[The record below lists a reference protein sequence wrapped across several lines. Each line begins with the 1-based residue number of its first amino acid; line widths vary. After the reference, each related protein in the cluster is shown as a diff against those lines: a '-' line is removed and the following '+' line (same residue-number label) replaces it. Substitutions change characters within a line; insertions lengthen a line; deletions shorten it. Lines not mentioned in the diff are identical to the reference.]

1 MELLPT
7 PVEARFVRISIPRQ
21 EELHLAEVEIYGRP
35 SAQPIGLTEAAKPS
49 EDPTI
54 EAGLARVDAVLAQ
67 YRNRGLLDQD
77 TGCFAETDISY
88 QSMLDRLAQDVPDPF
103 FLEIGAMDGRSLD
116 PLYATARK
124 FGWRGMLVEPL
135 RDLFEQLKENY
146 ENDRKLIFENVA
158 ISDTYEM
165 RNLYRVPISAVDAG
179 EVPSWAAA
187 IATFYSDRNAIGGI
201 RTPREDYDRIRP
213 LYNARDRSMHA
224 ATGSP

>member
-1 MELLPT
+1 MQRRASPLVVEVSNDEGQWTLLFRTKPGQLFGGYSGGRPLVWSAPA

-35 SAQPIGLTEAAKPS
+35 STEKIGLTEAGKPS

-67 YRNRGLLDQD
+67 YRNQALLDPD
-77 TGCFAETDISY
+77 TGCIAETGISY

-135 RDLFEQLKENY
+135 KRSVRATQGKL
-146 ENDRKLIFENVA
+146 RK
-158 ISDTYEM
+158 
-165 RNLYRVPISAVDAG
+165 
-179 EVPSWAAA
+179 
-187 IATFYSDRNAIGGI
+187 
-201 RTPREDYDRIRP
+201 
-213 LYNARDRSMHA
+213 
-224 ATGSP
+224 